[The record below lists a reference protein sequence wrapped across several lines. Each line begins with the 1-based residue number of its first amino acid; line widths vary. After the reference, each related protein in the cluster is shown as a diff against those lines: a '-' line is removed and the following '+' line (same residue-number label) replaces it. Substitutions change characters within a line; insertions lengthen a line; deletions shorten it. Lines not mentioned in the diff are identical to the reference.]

1 MRGDSMPW
9 GIRQASQ
16 QNKPPHSRLPRSMS
30 LKSIPWK
37 TVGLVAVVTLVVIAL
52 VKRNFLGLNTLTS
65 PKTPA
70 A

>member
-1 MRGDSMPW
+1 
-9 GIRQASQ
+9 
-16 QNKPPHSRLPRSMS
+16 MS